1 MMKKIE
7 IPKVSMTDI
16 KIWLDSVDRKTLIQ
30 NATFVGAF
38 LAFVILFLIPMV
50 LYNGKI
56 TSQVSSLKSN
66 VTQTNVKIMR
76 IPEMSKQK
84 ELFGTRTKKI
94 RSQFFKSE
102 EADKLFGIIS
112 NLAGESGVK
121 ISASRPAQRLLA
133 LPEPF
138 SRNYT
143 TVSYE
148 LILEGGYH
156 QVGSFVNRL
165 EEYEK
170 NFSVHEL
177 QITGADK
184 NVNTQEAT
192 LVVVAFLEQAK

>member
-30 NATFVGAF
+30 NATFAGAF
-38 LAFVILFLIPMV
+38 LAFVILFLIPTV

-56 TSQVSSLKSN
+56 TSQVSTLKSN

-112 NLAGESGVK
+112 NLAGES
-121 ISASRPAQRLLA
+121 
-133 LPEPF
+133 
-138 SRNYT
+138 
-143 TVSYE
+143 
-148 LILEGGYH
+148 
-156 QVGSFVNRL
+156 
-165 EEYEK
+165 
-170 NFSVHEL
+170 
-177 QITGADK
+177 
-184 NVNTQEAT
+184 
-192 LVVVAFLEQAK
+192 